1 MTIPTRNAEPIP
13 SRRWSTALLLAA
25 LACFFLWDATN
36 LVCPAPD
43 ATTGREGGC
52 YTLLEIVIGVK
63 HPNVI
68 RLMEFV
74 VAAAIGGVVYVL
86 LRRRKHGPHERYA
99 P

>member
-1 MTIPTRNAEPIP
+1 MTRPTMNAEPIP
-13 SRRWSTALLLAA
+13 SRRWRMTLLLAA
-25 LACFFLWDATN
+25 LACLALWDATN
-36 LVCPAPD
+36 LVCLAPD

-74 VAAAIGGVVYVL
+74 IATAIGGAVYVL
-86 LRRRKHGPHERYA
+86 LRRRKHGPHETYA